1 MLSHFTSNAR
11 AIPFAPV
18 CAIVKVLSSA
28 FTITPVHT
36 YYVLIV

>member
-11 AIPFAPV
+11 TIPFAPV

-28 FTITPVHT
+28 FTITLV
-36 YYVLIV
+36 YSYCVLIV